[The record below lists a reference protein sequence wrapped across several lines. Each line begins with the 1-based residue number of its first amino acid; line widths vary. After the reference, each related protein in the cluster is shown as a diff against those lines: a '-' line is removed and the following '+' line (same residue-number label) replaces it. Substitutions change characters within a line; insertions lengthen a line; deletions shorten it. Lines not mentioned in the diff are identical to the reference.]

1 MSRKSPPNKKSL
13 LGNTSLQV
21 ELRAASASASSF
33 VQTGV
38 VFTFLRERSG
48 WIVGHSDKGE
58 PKSQRDQPPGSG
70 YGLVKDDFCMSRQG
84 LTGRPGAIFLEGHLI
99 ESDTTQG
106 PNAVFAR

>member
-38 VFTFLRERSG
+38 VFTFLMERSG
-48 WIVGHSDKGE
+48 RIVGGSSKARMPWAAFSGLRVIR
-58 PKSQRDQPPGSG
+58 PKLAHR
-70 YGLVKDDFCMSRQG
+70 
-84 LTGRPGAIFLEGHLI
+84 
-99 ESDTTQG
+99 
-106 PNAVFAR
+106 